1 VTPRL
6 GLVPVLDVSG
16 DDPRKGRFEDP
27 RKDSRALNPNILG
40 PIFTPKV
47 IFGRFFGCRFW
58 VDFRL
63 RFRVVFDRR
72 FWVLLSQVAV

>member
-1 VTPRL
+1 MTQGKAVFT
-6 GLVPVLDVSG
+6 
-16 DDPRKGRFEDP
+16 DP

-40 PIFTPKV
+40 PIFTPKA